1 MSDTNVLMEKI
12 ALAIYE
18 TARTHF
24 EQAAAKAPA
33 AEPDLAAV
41 FRVPSSPSIL
51 EMTGVDAARLLD
63 WVRASVRS
71 KPSDSAEPLW
81 SDAPASPQADAES
94 DPVQMS
100 LLPDEAEEPVYQKG
114 KHKRPRRSW
123 VTHPEIGARMTT
135 YSMNATQHRKRANE
149 YKKLAASAKT
159 NEVMRTAYLSMYEEA
174 AEKAR
179 HFKRKYDTLLKNTAR
194 REEEREAGKAKG
206 GRRGAR

>member
-81 SDAPASPQADAES
+81 SDAPASPQADVES

-100 LLPDEAEEPVYQKG
+100 LLPDEAE
-114 KHKRPRRSW
+114 
-123 VTHPEIGARMTT
+123 
-135 YSMNATQHRKRANE
+135 
-149 YKKLAASAKT
+149 AS
-159 NEVMRTAYLSMYEEA
+159 
-174 AEKAR
+174 
-179 HFKRKYDTLLKNTAR
+179 
-194 REEEREAGKAKG
+194 
-206 GRRGAR
+206 